1 MDGSLLGRIVV
12 MNESGRREFKIIRP
26 RSRRP
31 AAPPW
36 GHISIPDKLLIILSK
51 EPTQQCPR
59 RRFKSRAGF
68 RAPASPETLPERL
81 VDCIISTIT
90 RWPAIPTQINSG
102 EAASDSPA
110 ELNASPF
117 PSVTLHAGLRNA
129 AQQERGANVSRP
141 SLGLGQHPRPRP
153 HPWTAP
159 DTTTHSVHFPTNFS
173 RLSHTLRPNDITCL
187 PSTGPPQQ
195 RHPPRHLP
203 SASGRCS

>member
-1 MDGSLLGRIVV
+1 MDGSLPGRIVV
-12 MNESGRREFKIIRP
+12 MNESGRREFKTIRP
-26 RSRRP
+26 RSRQP

-51 EPTQQCPR
+51 EPTQQWPR

-110 ELNASPF
+110 ELNAKYRARPF
-117 PSVTLHAGLRNA
+117 RASHCMPGCGMLHSRNE
-129 AQQERGANVSRP
+129 ERTC
-141 SLGLGQHPRPRP
+141 LGLVLVSVNIRVRVRISS
-153 HPWTAP
+153 PWTAP
-159 DTTTHSVHFPTNFS
+159 DATTHSVHFPNQ
-173 RLSHTLRPNDITCL
+173 L
-187 PSTGPPQQ
+187 
-195 RHPPRHLP
+195 
-203 SASGRCS
+203 